1 MLPKTFNTLSILAH
15 ISLGLTLLISLC
27 LATGILARPAHA
39 QTTFTV
45 TDCSDDTQLQADVSQ
60 ANSDNAGDTI
70 TFACSGGIALTS
82 TLNINGNMTI
92 DGSGQTVTFGEGSGI
107 RDLSV
112 ASGVTFTLN
121 ALTISGSSSPSGGGL
136 VNNGGTVTITNSTFS
151 YNYAGSSGGGILNS
165 GGTLTITNSTFYN
178 NWALFGRGGALN
190 NSDGTVTITNSIF
203 NSNFA
208 YNNSNAHGAGIYNSD
223 GTLKVIDSTFIGNL
237 ADGNGSAIYNIGQ
250 GNTGIVNIT
259 NSSFV
264 DNTALIDG
272 GGLYTQYGSVSIT
285 SSSFYQNRG
294 GSSGNG
300 LYISGKVYISESII
314 ADSSSGDCAG
324 LAAPIDLGYNLES
337 GTSCGFTGTG
347 DLQNTNPMFST
358 GQNSN
363 LILQQG
369 SPAID
374 TVPLANC
381 PSTDQLGNPR
391 PDDPSESSC
400 DMGAYESSYPPT
412 ADSDLGLSNMP
423 GNITTNATSSQG
435 ATVTYTSPTATDE
448 SGDNPGPAVNC
459 TPASGS
465 VFPIGTTTVTCT
477 ATDSD
482 DSNSPVS
489 QTFTVTVNDTDLALN
504 GIPSNIT
511 TNATSSQGA
520 TVTYTS
526 PTVVDED
533 NPAPAANCTP
543 ASGSVFPIG
552 TTTVNCSA
560 TDSDDT
566 PGMASG
572 SFSVTVQ
579 PALSVTGTTV
589 SATEGS
595 AFNGVIASGN
605 AYGITGSLTASITWG
620 DGKSST
626 LNVTPASDGSYSVSA
641 SHTYV
646 EEGQDT
652 ISITVSDSNGHSA
665 STTDTAT
672 VSDAALTLKLFA
684 VSPVKHLTAGLAGLF
699 TDADPAGSVSD
710 YQATVNWGDGT
721 TSTVTVVKIHLGSR
735 FVLAA
740 AHNYA
745 KAGTYTVTLTV
756 TDQGGS
762 KLTKTAN
769 VTVK

>member
-1 MLPKTFNTLSILAH
+1 MLAKTFNILSILARM
-15 ISLGLTLLISLC
+15 SLGLALLISLS

-39 QTTFTV
+39 QTILTV
-45 TDCSDDTQLQADVSQ
+45 TDCSNDSQLQADVTQ

-70 TFACSGGIALTS
+70 TFGCSGSIGLTS

-92 DGSGQTVTFGEGSGI
+92 DGSGQTVSIGIGNGS

-112 ASGVTFTLN
+112 ASGVTLTIN
-121 ALTISGSSSPSGGGL
+121 ALTISGSISYPASGGL
-136 VNNGGTVTITNSTFS
+136 LNYGGTVTISNSTF
-151 YNYAGSSGGGILNS
+151 YENGAPKSGGGILNL
-165 GGTLTITNSTFYN
+165 GGTLTITNSTFSTNSASY
-178 NWALFGRGGALN
+178 GQGGGLEN
-190 NSDGTVTITNSIF
+190 GGGTVSITNSLF
-203 NSNFA
+203 VSNFA
-208 YNNSNAHGAGIYNSD
+208 DLGSTENGAGIYNSD
-223 GTLKVIDSTFIGNL
+223 GTLTIIGSTFSNNHAGS
-237 ADGNGSAIYNIGQ
+237 NGGAIYNIGQ
-250 GNTGIVNIT
+250 SNSGIVNIT

-264 DNTALIDG
+264 ENSAFSEG
-272 GGLYTQYGSVSIT
+272 GGLYTQSGSVSIS
-285 SSSFYQNRG
+285 SSSFAGNTAN
-294 GSSGNG
+294 SSGGG
-300 LYISGKVYISESII
+300 LYISGKVNIGESILSD
-314 ADSSSGDCAG
+314 AGSDCAG
-324 LAAPIDLGYNLES
+324 EAAPIDLGYNLES

-347 DLQNTNPMFST
+347 DLQNTNPMFEY
-358 GQNSN
+358 GQNN
-363 LILQQG
+363 NTILQQG

-374 TVPLANC
+374 KVPLADC
-381 PSTDQLGNPR
+381 PSTDQYGNPR

-400 DMGAYESSYPPT
+400 DMGSDESSYPP
-412 ADSDLGLSNMP
+412 AAVSDLGLSNMP

-448 SGDNPGPAVNC
+448 SGDNPA
-459 TPASGS
+459 
-465 VFPIGTTTVTCT
+465 
-477 ATDSD
+477 
-482 DSNSPVS
+482 
-489 QTFTVTVNDTDLALN
+489 
-504 GIPSNIT
+504 
-511 TNATSSQGA
+511 
-520 TVTYTS
+520 
-526 PTVVDED
+526 PTV
-533 NPAPAANCTP
+533 NCTP

-566 PGMASG
+566 PGTASG

-595 AFNGVIASGN
+595 VFNGVIATGN
-605 AYGITGSLTASITWG
+605 VYGLTGSLTASITWG
-620 DGKSST
+620 DGNTST

-641 SHTYV
+641 SHTYA
-646 EEGQDT
+646 EEGQNT
-652 ISITVSDSNGHSA
+652 ISITVSDSNGHSS

-684 VSPVKHLTAGLAGLF
+684 VSSVKHLTAGLAGLF
-699 TDADPAGSVSD
+699 TDADPAGTVSD

-721 TSTVTVVKIHLGSR
+721 TSTVTVAKIHLGSR

-762 KLTKTAN
+762 KLTKTAS